1 MIMKYIVN
9 IIMLVSFI
17 TLTSC
22 SGMNDIIE
30 EYLDRGEINYIGR
43 PDSVTCDGGVYRV
56 KLTWK
61 VGKDVRIESCKIF
74 WNMGADSLI
83 YPIDRGSLVNGYA
96 SVELPFENEG
106 EYVFNLV
113 QMGEKGFPSIP
124 QEVIGKVY
132 GDKYISSLIPRSI
145 RSVDIE
151 NNIATLT
158 ISSAD
163 NCYYSEVLYTDN
175 NGKNNTMR
183 VEPDVT
189 SISIDNYTF
198 GGSFTIKSYYKPEEN
213 AIDIIELE
221 EKGQFPEYER
231 LNRKSWTIPFVS
243 SQKADTYPITN
254 VLDGNVKTFWH
265 SEWTTSPPAPFPHTI
280 IIDMAE
286 EFDLYM
292 FQIFQDPARM
302 TFKSAK
308 ILVSKT
314 NEGDD
319 SFIEVGTMHC
329 LKTDPSSM
337 FEFTNPQ
344 KARYIKMIMEE
355 SYNPPYV
362 AISEIYAYG
371 K

>member
-1 MIMKYIVN
+1 MKYIVN
-9 IIMLVSFI
+9 IIMLVSFV

-43 PDSVTCDGGVYRV
+43 PDSITCDGGLYRV
-56 KLTWK
+56 KFTWK

-83 YPIDRGSLVNGYA
+83 YPIDKESLINGYA

-106 EYVFNLV
+106 EYVFDLV

-132 GDKYISSLIPRSI
+132 GDKYISSLIPRSA

-151 NNIATLT
+151 NNVATLT
-158 ISSAD
+158 ISSVD

-175 NGKNNTMR
+175 NGKENIVR

-189 SISIDNYTF
+189 SITIDNYTF
-198 GGSFTIKSYYKPEEN
+198 GGDFTIRSYYKPEEN
-213 AIDIIELE
+213 AIDIFEVEDKGRFPLV
-221 EKGQFPEYER
+221 EK
-231 LNRKSWTIPFVS
+231 LNRGNWTIPFVS
-243 SQKADTYPITN
+243 SQKEDTYPITN
-254 VLDGNVKTFWH
+254 ILDGNVNSLWH
-265 SEWTTSPPAPFPHTI
+265 SKWTPSPPAPFPHI
-280 IIDMAE
+280 IVIDMAE
-286 EFDLYM
+286 EFDLY
-292 FQIFQDPARM
+292 QLQVFQDPARM
-302 TFKSAK
+302 TFKSAR
-308 ILVSKT
+308 ILVAET
-314 NEGDD
+314 NEDD
-319 SFIEVGTMHC
+319 ESFVEIGTMHC
-329 LKTDPSSM
+329 LKTDKSSI
-337 FEFTNPQ
+337 FDFTKPQ

-371 K
+371 R